1 MNPENDR
8 SEVLCRPYPWDK
20 WGLDIEK
27 EAVLAT
33 AAVLQALWPGQLS
46 RNDRAVSGVDLG
58 VPEAARKL
66 SIAYTGEPERLL
78 VTKALVSVA

>member
-1 MNPENDR
+1 MNPEDDR
-8 SEVLCRPYPWDK
+8 SEVLFRAYPWDK
-20 WGLDIEK
+20 GGLDIEK

-46 RNDRAVSGVDLG
+46 SNDRAVSGVDLG
-58 VPEAARKL
+58 VAEAAGEL